1 MRNNLSFVVGAVVLI
16 IFFALV
22 AFAASKF
29 YQRQSEK
36 TLLPSPR
43 PTPVSGFP
51 VSSPS
56 PQTLGQANT
65 PAVQPE
71 SGSNTLEENNIRIFI
86 ESPSPSDS
94 ITSPFK
100 SNGYT
105 NLTSGVIIAQVKDIN
120 GQLLGQ
126 GSTMACM
133 DYDACQFNAQVSF
146 EKPSTQTGAVEV
158 YSPSALDGS
167 DQYLQTILIRFW

>member
-36 TLLPSPR
+36 NLLPSPI

-100 SNGYT
+100 INGYT
-105 NLTSGVIIAQVKDIN
+105 NLTSGVFI
-120 GQLLGQ
+120 
-126 GSTMACM
+126 
-133 DYDACQFNAQVSF
+133 AQVSF

>member
-36 TLLPSPR
+36 NLSPSPK
-43 PTPVSGFP
+43 PSPVSGFEIA
-51 VSSPS
+51 SPT
-56 PQTLGQANT
+56 PQALGQANA

-71 SGSNTLEENNIRIFI
+71 SGSNTLEEKNIRIFI
-86 ESPSPSDS
+86 ENPAPSSLISSPLKIS
-94 ITSPFK
+94 
-100 SNGYT
+100 GLT
-105 NLTSGVIIAQVKDIN
+105 NLTSGIIMAQVKDAN

-126 GSTMACM
+126 NQTSACTTS
-133 DYDACQFNAQVSF
+133 DSCSFQTEIVLVS
-146 EKPSTQTGAVEV
+146 PQTQSGLVEV
-158 YSPSALDGS
+158 FNLTEDNSEAYRQSTSV
-167 DQYLQTILIRFW
+167 RFW